1 MEPVRGGKL
10 AKFAP
15 EIEAKMRA
23 LRPDESIPAWA
34 FRWLQTLP
42 QPTMILSGM
51 SNLAQMQDNLKT
63 FSGEKPL
70 SGEEL
75 AVLEE
80 ARESLAR
87 MIPCTACRYCCA
99 GCPMGLEIP
108 TLLSIANDMAVAGS
122 FNVVSRYTVL
132 GEGKQAHDC
141 IGCGQCETVCPQ
153 KIRVPE
159 ELRKLAALMEKQKTW
174 EEVCA
179 ERAAIAE
186 AAKQGK

>member
-1 MEPVRGGKL
+1 
-10 AKFAP
+10 
-15 EIEAKMRA
+15 MRT
-23 LRPDESIPAWA
+23 R
-34 FRWLQTLP
+34 
-42 QPTMILSGM
+42 
-51 SNLAQMQDNLKT
+51 KT
-63 FSGEKPL
+63 TIKWFVDFDKEEKYL
-70 SGEEL
+70 
-75 AVLEE
+75 
-80 ARESLAR
+80 
-87 MIPCTACRYCCA
+87 
-99 GCPMGLEIP
+99 
-108 TLLSIANDMAVAGS
+108 NDMAVAGS